1 MWAKSSEQ
9 KGEWNEIR
17 LEREGVTVL
26 YWILYMKMDPERF
39 GIRNRGQA
47 RQGF

>member
-1 MWAKSSEQ
+1 MCVEYNKQ
-9 KGEWNEIR
+9 KGEWNEMM

-26 YWILYMKMDPERF
+26 YWILYMKMDPEMF